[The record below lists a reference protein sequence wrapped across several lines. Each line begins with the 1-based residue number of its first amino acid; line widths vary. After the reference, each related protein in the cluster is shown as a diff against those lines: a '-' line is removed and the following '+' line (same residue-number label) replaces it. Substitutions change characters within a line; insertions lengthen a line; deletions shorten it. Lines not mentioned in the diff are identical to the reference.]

1 VVERSARSPLLRRR
15 APRTLVTVLGAALT
29 LAGCGTA
36 TTGGTS
42 AVTVSGKTLTIYA
55 SQPPGGAQSQP
66 ASDILTAEKL
76 AFSQSGGKVGSYTI
90 HFKVLTGA
98 KLSDNARTAVED
110 QKSIAYLG
118 ELVPG
123 TSQVSVQ
130 ILNQQ
135 GLLEVSP
142 ADTAVYLTQ
151 PVPPVSNTTDTFYP
165 AHATYKQTFARVVPN
180 SGPEAKAVVQELG
193 AEHVTSLFVADDGQL
208 YGAALALE
216 VRNAAKT
223 AGVTLATSAAGAGA
237 VFYGGSVANAPVA
250 TRFLD
255 QTASASPKA
264 KLFVPSG
271 LYDSSFVAGLS
282 AGAQARLTLSSPGF
296 LPKDLT
302 GDGPA
307 FASTFRTDYGHAPAP
322 QAVFGYEAMR
332 AVLATLAQAGTAANN
347 RAVVV
352 AGFRSLKRTSGSA
365 LGAYSISGGDP
376 SIAPFVFA
384 HIGSRPPRPPR
395 PAGGA
400 AGSLVAFKFVQLAG

>member
-1 VVERSARSPLLRRR
+1 MVERCARGPRLGRR
-15 APRTLVTVLGAALT
+15 APRVLITLLGAALI

-42 AVTVSGKTLTIYA
+42 AVTVSGKSLTIYVA
-55 SQPPGGAQSQP
+55 QPPGGAHSQP
-66 ASDILTAEKL
+66 ASDILAAEKL
-76 AFSQSGGKVGSYTI
+76 AFSQSGGTVGSFAI
-90 HFKVLTGA
+90 HLKVLSGN

-110 QKSIAYLG
+110 RKAIAYLG

-123 TSQVSVQ
+123 TSQVSVE

-135 GLLEVSP
+135 GMLEVSP

-151 PVPPVSNTTDTFYP
+151 PIAPVSNTTNTFYP
-165 AHATYKQTFARVVPN
+165 ARATYKETFGRVVPN
-180 SGPEAKAVVQELG
+180 SGQEAKAIVSELG
-193 AEHVTSLFVADDGQL
+193 AEHATSLYVADDGQL

-216 VRNAAKT
+216 VRNAAKA
-223 AGVTLATSAAGAGA
+223 AGLTLATSAAGAGA
-237 VFYGGSVANAPVA
+237 VFYGASVADAPVA
-250 TRFLD
+250 AHFLD
-255 QTASASPKA
+255 QTASASPNA

-282 AGAQARLTLSSPGF
+282 AGAQARLTVSSPGF

-307 FASTFRTDYGHAPAP
+307 FASAFRTAYGHAAAP

-332 AVLATLAQAGTAANN
+332 AVLATLAQAGPAANN

-352 AGFRSLKRTSGSA
+352 ADFRSLKRTSGSA
-365 LGAYSISGGDP
+365 LGPYSISGGDP

-384 HIGSRPPRPPR
+384 RMRGG
-395 PAGGA
+395 AGGA
-400 AGSLVAFKFVQLAG
+400 GGSLVAFKFVQLAS